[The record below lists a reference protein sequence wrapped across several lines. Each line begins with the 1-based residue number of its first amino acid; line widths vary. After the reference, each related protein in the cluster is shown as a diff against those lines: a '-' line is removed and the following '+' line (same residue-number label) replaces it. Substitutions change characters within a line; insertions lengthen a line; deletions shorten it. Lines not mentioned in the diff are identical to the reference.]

1 MTSNLGLSGRQRRL
15 GGSECE
21 DDKEDKEVQTNRD
34 YLKDQTT
41 IMDQEFQTTRQDK
54 VVQIIIKDDED
65 NSQTPI
71 IDMDDKE
78 DQPNGKQSKVR
89 TRMERNSFRLDYI
102 KSVIKR

>member
-1 MTSNLGLSGRQRRL
+1 M
-15 GGSECE
+15 
-21 DDKEDKEVQTNRD
+21 KEDKEVQTNRD

-54 VVQIIIKDDED
+54 VVHTIIKDDED
-65 NSQTPI
+65 HSQTPI
-71 IDMDDKE
+71 IDMESQETMEDKE
-78 DQPNGKQSKVR
+78 DQPNGQQSKVR